1 MAQDT
6 LLQFMNA
13 DANSSDDGFVARS
26 SDFLG
31 MEIAGTTT
39 VKLSFRGGQDRDSVN
54 TATITVP
61 DLEAAHD
68 GTGTNESFRDIS
80 QVVAGLLN
88 GKDKYITVADMN
100 KGVFVAPFTTTVVVA
115 NAID

>member
-1 MAQDT
+1 MAHT

-13 DANSSDDGFVARS
+13 SANSTDDGFVALA

-39 VKLSFRGGQDRDSVN
+39 VKLSFRGGQDRNSVN

-61 DLEAAHD
+61 DLETAHD
-68 GTGTNESFRDIS
+68 GTGTGPSFRNIS
-80 QVVAGLLN
+80 DVVGSLLN
-88 GKDKYITVADMN
+88 SKDKYVVVADMN
-100 KGVFVAPFTTTVVVA
+100 AGTFVDPFTTTVVVA

>member
-1 MAQDT
+1 MVQDT
-6 LLQFMNA
+6 LLQFMDASA
-13 DANSSDDGFVARS
+13 DSADDGFVARS

-31 MEIAGTTT
+31 MEIASTTT

-68 GTGTNESFRDIS
+68 GTGTGPSFRNIS
-80 QVVAGLLN
+80 EVVAGLLN

>member
-6 LLQFMNA
+6 LLQFMDA
-13 DANSSDDGFVARS
+13 SANSADDGFVARS
-26 SDFLG
+26 SDFLS

-61 DLEAAHD
+61 DLETAHD
-68 GTGTNESFRDIS
+68 GTGTGPSFRNIS
-80 QVVAGLLN
+80 EVVAGLLN
-88 GKDKYITVADMN
+88 SRDKYVVVADMGYN
-100 KGVFVAPFTTTVVVA
+100 TFVAPFTTTVVVA
-115 NAID
+115 NAVD